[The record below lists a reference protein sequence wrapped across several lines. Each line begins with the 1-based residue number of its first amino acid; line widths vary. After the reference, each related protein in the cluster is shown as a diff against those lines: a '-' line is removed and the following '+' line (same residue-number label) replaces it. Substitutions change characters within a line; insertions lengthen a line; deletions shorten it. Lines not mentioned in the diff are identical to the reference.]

1 MVVTSI
7 TEVSKAKWKID
18 VDYDFAFVLYK
29 GEIRKYHLK
38 VNEDISE
45 ETYREIVDEVLTKR
59 AKLRCLNLL
68 QSRDYTTQQLRT
80 KLQQGLYPQ
89 DVIEKAIEYVTGYR
103 YLDDIRYAKSYIHYA
118 SQSKSRRQIEL
129 ELLRKGVSKQDIQTA
144 YEYSEE
150 SDMVV
155 SEEELVRTY
164 IEKKRYNRAE
174 ATPVEYRKMMNF
186 LYRKGFSMDII
197 YNVLGEKD

>member
-7 TEVSKAKWKID
+7 TEVSKSKWKIC

-29 GEIRKYHLK
+29 GEIRKYRIK
-38 VNEDISE
+38 VDEDISE

-59 AKLRCLNLL
+59 AKLRCLHLL
-68 QSRDYTTQQLRT
+68 QSRDYTTEQLRT
-80 KLQQGLYPQ
+80 KLQQGFYPS
-89 DVIEKAIEYVTGYR
+89 DVIEKAIAYVTGYR
-103 YLDDIRYAKSYIHYA
+103 YLDDSRYAKSYIRYA

-129 ELLRKGVSKQDIQTA
+129 ELLRKGVSKQDIQEA
-144 YEYSEE
+144 YEDCEE

-155 SEEELVRTY
+155 PEEELVRTY
-164 IEKKRYNRAE
+164 LEKKRYNKTE
-174 ATPVEYRKMMNF
+174 ATPTEYRKMMNF